1 MFTMRK
7 WSVGLMA
14 AYFIFAAVTVTQ
26 AQQNAEEAA
35 PEENMMEAPAA
46 MNETA
51 GNEMTAPAAAN
62 EMTAAPAGEAAQ
74 PPTGQPPTGQPPT
87 GQPPTG
93 GAPQASAAPA
103 APAAADQKAK
113 QALAETTP
121 QVQVM
126 EIKDEEAPTEWVWGE
141 VVSTDQ
147 EVPSVTI
154 KHLDYNTYEEVKTT
168 LLLTGKT
175 LFENAKN
182 LSEIKAG
189 DRITAD
195 YRVQDGKSVAE
206 MIVVDR
212 PSGEKSKD
220 TSSSVTETS
229 TSPAPQEEAVS
240 ANAAVDTLAE
250 PSADVMDQGD
260 TAVDQGQVDEE
271 LAAMNAVE
279 ETDNTQNP
287 S

>member
-1 MFTMRK
+1 MFSMRK
-7 WSVGLMA
+7 WNVALAVVCFVFGA
-14 AYFIFAAVTVTQ
+14 ATVAQ
-26 AQQNAEEAA
+26 AQQNAEQAVS
-35 PEENMMEAPAA
+35 EENAIQAQENIMEPPAA
-46 MNETA
+46 MNEMA
-51 GNEMTAPAAAN
+51 GNEMAAPAAAD
-62 EMTAAPAGEAAQ
+62 EMTAAPAAGAAQ
-74 PPTGQPPTGQPPT
+74 TPAGQPAI
-87 GQPPTG
+87 G
-93 GAPQASAAPA
+93 GASQAAAAPA
-103 APAAADQKAK
+103 ASAAADQKAK
-113 QALAETTP
+113 QALAETAP

-175 LFENAKN
+175 LFENVKN

-212 PSGEKSKD
+212 PAAEKPKD
-220 TSSSVTETS
+220 ASSSVAE
-229 TSPAPQEEAVS
+229 TSPAPQEQA
-240 ANAAVDTLAE
+240 APADAAVDTMAGLSQDA
-250 PSADVMDQGD
+250 MDQGD
-260 TAVDQGQVDEE
+260 IAVDQGQVDEE
-271 LAAMNAVE
+271 LAAMNAVT

>member
-1 MFTMRK
+1 
-7 WSVGLMA
+7 
-14 AYFIFAAVTVTQ
+14 
-26 AQQNAEEAA
+26 
-35 PEENMMEAPAA
+35 
-46 MNETA
+46 
-51 GNEMTAPAAAN
+51 
-62 EMTAAPAGEAAQ
+62 
-74 PPTGQPPTGQPPT
+74 
-87 GQPPTG
+87 
-93 GAPQASAAPA
+93 
-103 APAAADQKAK
+103 
-113 QALAETTP
+113 
-121 QVQVM
+121 M

-175 LFENAKN
+175 LFENVKN

-212 PSGEKSKD
+212 PAAEKPKD
-220 TSSSVTETS
+220 ASSSVAE
-229 TSPAPQEEAVS
+229 TSPAPQEQA
-240 ANAAVDTLAE
+240 APADAAVDTMAGLSQDA
-250 PSADVMDQGD
+250 MDQGD
-260 TAVDQGQVDEE
+260 IAVDQGQVDEE
-271 LAAMNAVE
+271 LAAMNAVT

>member
-14 AYFIFAAVTVTQ
+14 ACFIFAAAAVTQ

-35 PEENMMEAPAA
+35 PEENTMEAPAA

-51 GNEMTAPAAAN
+51 GNEMTAPAVAN
-62 EMTAAPAGEAAQ
+62 EMTAAPAGEAA
-74 PPTGQPPTGQPPT
+74 QPPTGQPPT

-212 PSGEKSKD
+212 PSGEKPKD

-229 TSPAPQEEAVS
+229 TSPAPQEEAAS
-240 ANAAVDTLAE
+240 ASAAVDVMAE
-250 PSADVMDQGD
+250 PSVDVMDQGD

>member
-1 MFTMRK
+1 MFSMRK
-7 WSVGLMA
+7 RRVGLAVVCFVFGA
-14 AYFIFAAVTVTQ
+14 ATVSQ
-26 AQQNAEEAA
+26 AQQNAEQAV
-35 PEENMMEAPAA
+35 PEENAIQAQENIMEAPAV
-46 MNETA
+46 MNEMA
-51 GNEMTAPAAAN
+51 ENEMAAPGTAD
-62 EMTAAPAGEAAQ
+62 EMTAAAAAGTAQTPAGPPAA
-74 PPTGQPPTGQPPT
+74 
-87 GQPPTG
+87 G
-93 GAPQASAAPA
+93 GASQAPA
-103 APAAADQKAK
+103 ASTTAAASAAADQKAK

-212 PSGEKSKD
+212 PAVEKAKD
-220 TSSSVTETS
+220 ASSSVVE
-229 TSPAPQEEAVS
+229 TSPAPQGQAAS
-240 ANAAVDTLAE
+240 ADVTVDTMAGL
-250 PSADVMDQGD
+250 SQDVMDQGD
-260 TAVDQGQVDEE
+260 IAVDQGQVDEE
-271 LAAMNAVE
+271 LAAMNAVA